1 MLDAYGY
8 KSTAEDTKQFDLL
21 AKQIFLEE
29 TGQDSS
35 PPTTPLDSLIGH
47 DQNGN
52 LWIYA
57 SEQAKQYAQQSRTPP
72 SAPGTPALP
81 ATKPPQTAPIRPAL
95 KALTQ
100 LEEDGGEGRI
110 SRAESEPAIP
120 TQSKSGQE
128 EGGYSYAKTLRLTS
142 EQLVPSP
149 DLTELMGEIVGVE
162 GGEEF
167 FEF

>member
-1 MLDAYGY
+1 M
-8 KSTAEDTKQFDLL
+8 
-21 AKQIFLEE
+21 
-29 TGQDSS
+29 
-35 PPTTPLDSLIGH
+35 
-47 DQNGN
+47 
-52 LWIYA
+52 
-57 SEQAKQYAQQSRTPP
+57 
-72 SAPGTPALP
+72 
-81 ATKPPQTAPIRPAL
+81 